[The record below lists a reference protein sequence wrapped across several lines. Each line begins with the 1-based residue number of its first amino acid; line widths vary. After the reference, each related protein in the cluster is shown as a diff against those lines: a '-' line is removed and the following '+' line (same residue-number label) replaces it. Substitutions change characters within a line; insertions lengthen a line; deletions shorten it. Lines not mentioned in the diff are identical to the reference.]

1 MNLLS
6 GGNPM
11 TEQEIAELG
20 PCFTQYLGTFRACF
34 LQKRTATHFDTFC
47 RGLLSDMPRKSVEP
61 IALAAGTAVR
71 TLQEFMTTAKW
82 DHEQARDLLQQRLAS
97 AIAALPADDLGAIGV
112 IDETSSQKWG
122 EQTPG
127 VQRQYLGCVGKLEN
141 GIVTVHVGVAKGT
154 FQALLDADLFVPKGW
169 ATDRVRCRKAGIPDD
184 VGYRSKWQIALHQL
198 IRLHDNGLSFE
209 WLTFDEYYGSKVPFL
224 WVLGLLEQKFVAE
237 VPKNFSVRRSGG
249 RRAWRADEL
258 QPGTKTDEWTR
269 VHLTRKTV
277 SKQVWRAKSS
287 RVWAADGW
295 HVLVTAVNE
304 KTGEVKYF
312 VSNAVDEPL
321 ERILR
326 VAFRRATIEHAFRL
340 AKQEAGLMHYEGRDY
355 TGLIRHLTL
364 ALVVLGFVAE
374 HTQRLRGEKSRGD
387 SRTGVSG
394 VERTL
399 CNAIPSSAR
408 NASTPTYERADSVS
422 SEAKQAGHRVPQ
434 EAAA

>member
-1 MNLLS
+1 
-6 GGNPM
+6 M
-11 TEQEIAELG
+11 TEQEISDLG
-20 PCFTQYLGTFRACF
+20 PAFTQYLGRFRDCF
-34 LQKRTATHFDTFC
+34 LQKRTAAHFDTFC

-112 IDETSSQKWG
+112 IDETSCQKWG
-122 EQTPG
+122 DQTPG

-169 ATDRVRCRKAGIPDD
+169 AADRVRCRKAGIPDD

-198 IRLHDNGLSFE
+198 IRLHDNGLKFE

-224 WVLGLLEQKFVAE
+224 WVLGLLDQKFVAE

-249 RRAWRADEL
+249 RRVQRADEL

-269 VHLTRKTV
+269 VHIARKTV
-277 SKQVWRAKSS
+277 AKQVWRAKSS

-312 VSNAVDEPL
+312 VSNAVDESL

-326 VAFRRATIEHAFRL
+326 VAFRRATIEHTFRL

-355 TGLIRHLTL
+355 TGLVRHMIL

-374 HTQRLRGEKSRGD
+374 HTERLRGEKSGGD
-387 SRTGVSG
+387 SGTGMSG

-399 CNAIPSSAR
+399 RDVIPSSTR
-408 NASTPTYERADSVS
+408 NAPTATYERGDSVS
-422 SEAKQAGHRVPQ
+422 SAAKQTGRRIPQ